1 MISVMSHVVV
11 QKRLLY
17 LNIYKEFS
25 TDKDI
30 ETLRDFARKWADDI
44 LAANH

>member
-1 MISVMSHVVV
+1 MQGVMSHVVV

-17 LNIYKEFS
+17 LNLYKEFS
-25 TDKDI
+25 ADKDI
-30 ETLRDFARKWADDI
+30 ETLRHFARKWADDI